1 MMSPAGAAGRHV
13 PIDIQRQLWAE
24 SIGHCMRPS
33 CQIDLLASGHS
44 IAEMAHIDA
53 HASGGEISP
62 ENLILLCRNC
72 HKGVDSV
79 PPLALPGELR
89 AWKAQRNKEV
99 EQKFALRFAT
109 FDELQK
115 SITPI
120 LQRNGQIFRDYG
132 PDNDS
137 PDSRTLWLQFEGEII
152 ANNRRIEIALRSNK
166 GLLHRENQ
174 DIVDEFFAHAQEF
187 ISTRQESVN
196 TRINLFP
203 ADLLSIFGLKEIET
217 GLVPN
222 VSALQNFIAR
232 LVSEGKFRELELV
245 REQTVRYEENGELHA
260 INLNNRPR
268 VQQIFWNGK
277 FYRPNATK
285 LRLDGLVFFVK
296 WLSRNH
302 INWKFN
308 DIRNLAELTI
318 GEYQVAL
325 IYEYQA
331 SLAVIQAIPVVEK
344 LLIVNLHNWN
354 DGPFTAEAT
363 KHARDLGMRVF
374 NQTEFFRFARGNL
387 K

>member
-1 MMSPAGAAGRHV
+1 MSPAGAAGRYV

-89 AWKAQRNKEV
+89 AWKAQRNEEV
-99 EQKFALRFAT
+99 EQKFAGKFAT
-109 FDELQK
+109 FDELQEFV
-115 SITPI
+115 TPI
-120 LQRNGQIFRDYG
+120 LQRNGQIFRAYG
-132 PDNDS
+132 PNSDS

-166 GLLHRENQ
+166 SLLHWENK

-187 ISTRQESVN
+187 VATRQEHVT

-203 ADLLSIFGLKEIET
+203 DDLLSIFGLKEIET

-222 VSALQNFIAR
+222 VSALQNCIAR
-232 LVSEGKFRELELV
+232 LVSEGKFRGLELV

-277 FYRPNATK
+277 FYTPDATK
-285 LRLDGLVFFVK
+285 LRLNDLVFFVK
-296 WLSRNH
+296 WLSKNH
-302 INWKFN
+302 INWEFN
-308 DIRNLAELTI
+308 DICNLAELTV
-318 GEYQVAL
+318 GDYQVAL

-331 SLAVIQAIPVVEK
+331 SLASIHEIPVVEG
-344 LLIVNLHNWN
+344 LLIVNLYNWN
-354 DGPFTAEAT
+354 GGPFTAEAT
-363 KHARDLGMRVF
+363 NHARDLGIRVF
-374 NQTEFFRFARGNL
+374 NQTEFFRFAHRHL
-387 K
+387 R